1 MNQRTKMNQRTFQY
15 ILGYFGKN
23 ISVYFLQNY
32 FFMNLCVYYVILSG
46 RLTDKESLDS
56 YFR

>member
-1 MNQRTKMNQRTFQY
+1 MNQRTFQY
-15 ILGYFGKN
+15 ISGYFGKN